1 LTKFGGFMKNRNSPF
16 LMNFKSEVPIVD
28 EENHEWGARTRRPP
42 TNVYTAPRRLK
53 AGYTPSGKYRP
64 SKMTKSRTD
73 RRAGR

>member
-1 LTKFGGFMKNRNSPF
+1 MKNRNSPF

-53 AGYTPSGKYRP
+53 AGYTRSGKYRP
-64 SKMTKSRTD
+64 SKVTKSRTD